1 MDDRKRILICD
12 DDDIIRMLLV
22 DTLENPEWVVEE
34 AIDGQEALEKLSNQ
48 NFDLVVIDYMMPY
61 YTGIN
66 VIEKLPLRIKENLS
80 VIMLTAKSQKEDKDL
95 ATASGVT
102 HFIQKPFSP
111 SSLYQLITSIFTK

>member
-34 AIDGQEALEKLSNQ
+34 AIDGQEALEKLNNQ

-111 SSLYQLITSIFTK
+111 SALYQLITSIFTK